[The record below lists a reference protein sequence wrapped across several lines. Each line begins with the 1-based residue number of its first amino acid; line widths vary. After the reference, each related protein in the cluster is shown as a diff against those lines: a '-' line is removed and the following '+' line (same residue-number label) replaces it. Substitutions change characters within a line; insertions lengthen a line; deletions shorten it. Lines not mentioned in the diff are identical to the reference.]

1 MQIKE
6 FLNNVC
12 EQIKYKPIRNEI
24 SEELENHIKEAKE
37 NYIQEGIKE
46 IEAEEKAINQMGK
59 AEEIGKKLNK
69 IHKPKLD
76 WKLLIMVVITLAFGF
91 LVAFTRAI
99 KYEIISFGGDIRA
112 IIVFA
117 ICTVIGLLLSIG
129 IYFFDYRKLQKNS
142 KYLYI
147 LATAIIILSIIF
159 STNTYGRVYLN
170 FGIARVSPA
179 IFTMPLYIIAF
190 VGFIQN
196 LKKQSKI
203 KIVIEEKEFNISLL
217 KIIIVL
223 SIISI
228 ILFLAV
234 DYITSAIILALTY
247 LVISTIKLLQ
257 LKENRRKYITT
268 LWSIPTILIIL
279 ITCLLINSNGM
290 FRMNRIIGSFYPE
303 TDPTGAGWQGM
314 LQKQVINSAKLIGE
328 ADMEVAI
335 EDNLTK
341 DDYLRVF
348 DDGTNFAFIS
358 ILAHYGWIISIGMVM
373 TIILLNTKLIIN
385 SIKIKD
391 EYGKLLIVGIATTF
405 ILQSIFNL
413 LMNLNLGIK
422 ADFNIPLISYSG
434 ISLIINMM
442 SLAVTFSVYRRK
454 DVILNIEKQIV

>member
-24 SEELENHIKEAKE
+24 AEELENHIKEAKE
-37 NYIQEGIKE
+37 NYIQEGIEE
-46 IEAEEKAINQMGK
+46 IQAEQKAISQMGK

-99 KYEIISFGGDIRA
+99 KYEIISLGGETRA

-117 ICTVIGLLLSIG
+117 ICTVIGLLLSIA
-129 IYFFDYRKLQKNS
+129 IYFFDYKKLQKHA
-142 KYLYI
+142 KYLYT

-159 STNTYGRVYLN
+159 STNTYRRIYLN

-179 IFTMPLYIIAF
+179 ILTMPLYIIAF

-203 KIVIEEKEFNISLL
+203 KIAIQEKEFNISLL
-217 KIIIVL
+217 KIIIIL
-223 SIISI
+223 SITSI
-228 ILFLAV
+228 LLFLAI
-234 DYITSAIILALTY
+234 DHITSAVILALTY
-247 LVISTIKLLQ
+247 LIISTIKLLK
-257 LKENRRKYITT
+257 LKENRKKYITI
-268 LWSIPTILIIL
+268 LWSIPIIL
-279 ITCLLINSNGM
+279 VILMTCLLVNNGM
-290 FRMNRIIGSFYPE
+290 FRINRIIGSFNPE
-303 TDPTGAGWQGM
+303 LDPTGAGWQGM

-328 ADMEVAI
+328 ADIDVSV

-341 DDYLRVF
+341 EDYLIVF
-348 DDGTNFAFIS
+348 DEGTNFAFTS
-358 ILAHYGWIISIGMVM
+358 ILSHYGWLISVVMVM
-373 TIILLNTKLIIN
+373 AIILLNTKLIIN

-391 EYGKLLIVGIATTF
+391 EYGKLLIVGISTTF

-434 ISLIINMM
+434 IGLIINMM

-454 DVILNIEKQIV
+454 DIIHA

>member
-37 NYIQEGIKE
+37 NYIQEGLEE

-76 WKLLIMVVITLAFGF
+76 WKLLIMVLITLSFGF

-99 KYEIISFGGDIRA
+99 KYEIISFDGEIRA

-117 ICTVIGLLLSIG
+117 ICTIIGLLLSIG
-129 IYFFDYRKLQKNS
+129 IYFFDYRKLQKNA

-147 LATAIIILSIIF
+147 IATAIIILSIIF

-170 FGIARVSPA
+170 LGIARVSPA
-179 IFTMPLYIIAF
+179 IFTIPLYIIAF

-196 LKKQSKI
+196 LKKQSEI
-203 KIVIEEKEFNISLL
+203 KIVIQEKEFNISLL
-217 KIIIVL
+217 KTIIIL
-223 SIISI
+223 SITSI

-234 DYITSAIILALTY
+234 DHITSAVILALTY

-268 LWSIPTILIIL
+268 LWSIPTILVIL
-279 ITCLLINSNGM
+279 ITCLLINSNGI

-303 TDPTGAGWQGM
+303 ADPTGSGWQGM

-328 ADMEVAI
+328 ADMELAI

-341 DDYLRVF
+341 EDYLRIF

-454 DVILNIEKQIV
+454 DIIHA

>member
-24 SEELENHIKEAKE
+24 AEELENHIKEAKE
-37 NYIQEGIKE
+37 NYIQEGIEE
-46 IEAEEKAINQMGK
+46 IEAEEKAISQMGK

-76 WKLLIMVVITLAFGF
+76 WKLLIMVVITLTFGC

-99 KYEIISFGGDIRA
+99 KYEIISLGGETRA

-129 IYFFDYRKLQKNS
+129 IYFFDYRKLQKHS
-142 KYLYI
+142 KYLYT

-159 STNTYGRVYLN
+159 STNTYRRVYLN

-196 LKKQSKI
+196 LNKQNKI
-203 KIVIEEKEFNISLL
+203 KIIIQEKEFNISLL
-217 KIIIVL
+217 KIIIIL
-223 SIISI
+223 SITSI
-228 ILFLAV
+228 LLFLAV
-234 DYITSAIILALTY
+234 DHITSAVILALTY
-247 LVISTIKLLQ
+247 LVISTIKLLK
-257 LKENRRKYITT
+257 LKENRRKYITI
-268 LWSIPTILIIL
+268 LWSIPTILVIL
-279 ITCLLINSNGM
+279 MTCLLVNNNGM
-290 FRMNRIIGSFYPE
+290 FRINRIIGSFNPE
-303 TDPTGAGWQGM
+303 LDPTGAGWQGM
-314 LQKQVINSAKLIGE
+314 LQKQVIDSAKLIGE
-328 ADMEVAI
+328 ADIDVSA

-341 DDYLRVF
+341 EDYLRVF
-348 DDGTNFAFIS
+348 DDGTNFAFTS
-358 ILAHYGWIISIGMVM
+358 ILSHYGWLISIGMVM
-373 TIILLNTKLIIN
+373 AIILLNTKLIIN

-391 EYGKLLIVGIATTF
+391 EYGKLLIVGISTTF

-434 ISLIINMM
+434 IGLIINMM

-454 DVILNIEKQIV
+454 DIIHA

>member
-24 SEELENHIKEAKE
+24 AEELENHIKEAKE
-37 NYIQEGIKE
+37 NYIQEGIEE
-46 IEAEEKAINQMGK
+46 IEAEEKAISQMGK

-99 KYEIISFGGDIRA
+99 KYEIISLGGETRA

-129 IYFFDYRKLQKNS
+129 IYFFDYRKLQKHA
-142 KYLYI
+142 KYLYT

-159 STNTYGRVYLN
+159 STNTYRRVYLN

-179 IFTMPLYIIAF
+179 ILTMPLYIMAF

-196 LKKQSKI
+196 LKEQSKI
-203 KIVIEEKEFNISLL
+203 KIVIQEKEFNISLL
-217 KIIIVL
+217 KIIIIL
-223 SIISI
+223 SITSI
-228 ILFLAV
+228 LLFLAI
-234 DYITSAIILALTY
+234 DHITSAVILALTY
-247 LVISTIKLLQ
+247 LIISTIKLLK
-257 LKENRRKYITT
+257 LKENRKKYITI
-268 LWSIPTILIIL
+268 LWSTPIIL
-279 ITCLLINSNGM
+279 VILMTFLLVNNGM
-290 FRMNRIIGSFYPE
+290 FRINRIIGSFNPE
-303 TDPTGAGWQGM
+303 LDPTGAGWQGM

-328 ADMEVAI
+328 AAI
-335 EDNLTK
+335 DVSVEDNLTK
-341 DDYLRVF
+341 EDYLRVF
-348 DDGTNFAFIS
+348 DEGTNFAFTS
-358 ILAHYGWIISIGMVM
+358 ILSHYGWLISIGMVM
-373 TIILLNTKLIIN
+373 AIILLNTKLIIN

-391 EYGKLLIVGIATTF
+391 EYGKLLIVGIATAF

-434 ISLIINMM
+434 IGLIINMM

-454 DVILNIEKQIV
+454 DIIHA

>member
-24 SEELENHIKEAKE
+24 AEELENHIKEAKE
-37 NYIQEGIKE
+37 NYIQEGIEE
-46 IEAEEKAINQMGK
+46 IEAEEKAISQMGK

-99 KYEIISFGGDIRA
+99 KYEIISLGGETRA

-129 IYFFDYRKLQKNS
+129 IYFFDYRKLQKHA
-142 KYLYI
+142 KYLYT
-147 LATAIIILSIIF
+147 LATAIIIFSIIF
-159 STNTYGRVYLN
+159 STNTYRRVYLN

-179 IFTMPLYIIAF
+179 ILTMPLYIMAF

-196 LKKQSKI
+196 LKEQSKI
-203 KIVIEEKEFNISLL
+203 KIVIQEKEFNISLL
-217 KIIIVL
+217 KIIIIL
-223 SIISI
+223 SITSI
-228 ILFLAV
+228 LLFLAI
-234 DYITSAIILALTY
+234 DHITSAVILALTY
-247 LVISTIKLLQ
+247 LIISTIKLLK
-257 LKENRRKYITT
+257 LKENRKKYITI
-268 LWSIPTILIIL
+268 LWSTPIIL
-279 ITCLLINSNGM
+279 VILMTFLLVNNGM
-290 FRMNRIIGSFYPE
+290 FRINRIIGSFNPE
-303 TDPTGAGWQGM
+303 LDPTGAGWQGM

-328 ADMEVAI
+328 AAI
-335 EDNLTK
+335 DVSVEDNLTK
-341 DDYLRVF
+341 EDYLRVF
-348 DDGTNFAFIS
+348 DEGTNFAFTS
-358 ILAHYGWIISIGMVM
+358 ILSHYGWLISIGMVM
-373 TIILLNTKLIIN
+373 AIILLNTKLIIN

-391 EYGKLLIVGIATTF
+391 EYGKLLIVGIATAF

-434 ISLIINMM
+434 IGLIINMM

-454 DVILNIEKQIV
+454 DIIHA